1 MKDLKS
7 LSFVRSLEY
16 ENVGRASAH
25 GRVQRVEAV
34 SAHQHSGRQVA
45 VGQPVD
51 PANERI
57 HARAIFMMHLIG
69 FSGLRER
76 IGLNP
81 PERRI
86 GQTAYETR
94 VAALID
100 LYGGGRFAAELAV
113 HGQAVRAGEI
123 KP

>member
-1 MKDLKS
+1 MQIGLAKASVAQAPVKDLKS

-16 ENVGRASAH
+16 EDVGRASAH

-51 PANERI
+51 PADERI

-76 IGLNP
+76 IGLIN
-81 PERRI
+81 
-86 GQTAYETR
+86 QQYHAS
-94 VAALID
+94 A
-100 LYGGGRFAAELAV
+100 
-113 HGQAVRAGEI
+113 
-123 KP
+123 